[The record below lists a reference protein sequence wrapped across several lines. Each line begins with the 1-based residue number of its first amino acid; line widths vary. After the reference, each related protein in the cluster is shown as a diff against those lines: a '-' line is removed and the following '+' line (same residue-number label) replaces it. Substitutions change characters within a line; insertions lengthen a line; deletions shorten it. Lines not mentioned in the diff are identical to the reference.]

1 MNRGLFLVFE
11 GVEGSGKS
19 TQAKLLAEWLE
30 AREIPHLLCR
40 EPGGTALGEEIRR
53 LLLEGGEVGPRAE
66 LLLML
71 AARATFVD
79 ELVRPHLAAGEV
91 VIADRYQ
98 LSTFA
103 YQGYG
108 RGLPLDEVRR
118 INAFATGGLTPD
130 LTLVF
135 DVPPAVGEARRAAAG
150 RGSDRIERAGA
161 AFHQRVFEAYRLL
174 AEAEPGVECIEGTAP
189 PDVVQQMVLDC
200 LRRRFPETFLPATG

>member
-19 TQAKLLAEWLE
+19 TQARRLAEWLE
-30 AREIPHLLCR
+30 EKGIPHLLCR

-53 LLLEGGEVGPRAE
+53 LLLEGGTVGARAE

-130 LTLVF
+130 LTIVF
-135 DVPPAVGEARRAAAG
+135 DVPPEVGEARRVAAG
-150 RGSDRIERAGA
+150 RSSDRIERAGA

-174 AEAEPGVECIEGTAP
+174 AEAEPGVECIDGTAP
-189 PDVVQQMVLDC
+189 PDRVQQMVLDT

>member
-19 TQAKLLAEWLE
+19 TQARRLAEWLE
-30 AREIPHLLCR
+30 EKGIPHLLCR

-53 LLLEGGEVGPRAE
+53 LLLEGGAVGARAE

-130 LTLVF
+130 LTIVF
-135 DVPPAVGEARRAAAG
+135 DVPPEVGEARRVAAG
-150 RGSDRIERAGA
+150 RSSDRIERAGA

-174 AEAEPGVECIEGTAP
+174 AEAEPGVECIDGTAP
-189 PDVVQQMVLDC
+189 PDRVQQMVLDT